1 MRYQKELIPS
11 LLFGAVQSNH
21 ARQTA
26 AACAKTGLECHLILT
41 RRVPWKSDNYETNG
55 NILLNQLCD
64 AHIHIME
71 SEDAEAK
78 TGELIDSLQSESKK
92 VYLIPPG
99 GSNATGAL
107 GYTVCVDELKKQIE
121 EKKLTSQSSFTL
133 LRVLAHRVD

>member
-1 MRYQKELIPS
+1 MRYQKELIP
-11 LLFGAVQSNH
+11 LLLLEQSNRTTQDRRRPH
-21 ARQTA
+21 ALKA
-26 AACAKTGLECHLILT
+26 GLECHLILT

-107 GYTVCVDELKKQIE
+107 GYTVCVDEITKQIE
-121 EKKLTSQSSFTL
+121 EK
-133 LRVLAHRVD
+133 RN

>member
-1 MRYQKELIPS
+1 
-11 LLFGAVQSNH
+11 
-21 ARQTA
+21 
-26 AACAKTGLECHLILT
+26 
-41 RRVPWKSDNYETNG
+41 
-55 NILLNQLCD
+55 
-64 AHIHIME
+64 ME

-121 EKKLTSQSSFTL
+121 EKKINKPIIFHASASAGTQFS
-133 LRVLAHRVD
+133 LRDGRLRGGFSVLVNS